1 MRSSCSIFTSAV
13 FGNLYTVLLEEK
25 TLNCHARGKFRKEKI
40 TPLVGDFCYI
50 DEENHYILEIEPRK
64 NVLERPNIANMDFAL
79 IVTSVKLPDLSL
91 KLLDKTLSL
100 MLSNK
105 IEPIICFTKLDLL
118 NEEEEKQIEKIIHYY
133 KDCEYK
139 VVKNTELDKIK
150 RLLSGKQI
158 VVTGQ
163 TGAGKS
169 TLLNILAGLDKPSK
183 GKVCIDGTDIFN
195 LSEEKRTLLRREK
208 IGFVFQAYELLHSLT
223 VIENIRL
230 PELTKDA
237 QYVEELLDALKI
249 RQYEKSYPDQLSGG
263 EQQRT
268 AIARALVNHPPIL
281 FADEPT
287 GNLDSR
293 TERVVIDLLKSL
305 AAKYGTSILLVTH
318 NEELVRD
325 ADRVIRLEDGE
336 IVNG

>member
-1 MRSSCSIFTSAV
+1 MTTQKGEFVAILGRSGS
-13 FGNLYTVLLEEK
+13 
-25 TLNCHARGKFRKEKI
+25 
-40 TPLVGDFCYI
+40 
-50 DEENHYILEIEPRK
+50 
-64 NVLERPNIANMDFAL
+64 
-79 IVTSVKLPDLSL
+79 
-91 KLLDKTLSL
+91 
-100 MLSNK
+100 
-105 IEPIICFTKLDLL
+105 
-118 NEEEEKQIEKIIHYY
+118 
-133 KDCEYK
+133 
-139 VVKNTELDKIK
+139 
-150 RLLSGKQI
+150 
-158 VVTGQ
+158 
-163 TGAGKS
+163 GKS
-169 TLLNILAGLDKPSK
+169 TLLNILAGLDKPTE
-183 GKVCIDGTDIFN
+183 GKVYLDGTDIFH

-208 IGFVFQAYELLHSLT
+208 IGFVFQAYELLHTLT
-223 VIENIRL
+223 VTENIRL

-237 QYVEELLDALKI
+237 DYVGELLDALKI

>member
-1 MRSSCSIFTSAV
+1 MTTQKGEFVAILGRSGS
-13 FGNLYTVLLEEK
+13 
-25 TLNCHARGKFRKEKI
+25 
-40 TPLVGDFCYI
+40 
-50 DEENHYILEIEPRK
+50 
-64 NVLERPNIANMDFAL
+64 
-79 IVTSVKLPDLSL
+79 
-91 KLLDKTLSL
+91 
-100 MLSNK
+100 
-105 IEPIICFTKLDLL
+105 
-118 NEEEEKQIEKIIHYY
+118 
-133 KDCEYK
+133 
-139 VVKNTELDKIK
+139 
-150 RLLSGKQI
+150 
-158 VVTGQ
+158 
-163 TGAGKS
+163 GKS
-169 TLLNILAGLDKPSK
+169 TLLNILAGLDKPTE
-183 GKVCIDGTDIFN
+183 GKVYLDGTDIFH